1 MAACAER
8 NMAPP
13 GELADAVEGEVSAD
27 RSVQVCPASLPGAAT
42 VGSAATLGGAAAAGS
57 LHQSWSSGCRSSQLV
72 RAPRAA
78 APREHLG
85 ARLPYRLARLGSAE
99 EAAALA
105 AAAVAQAEEEV
116 RRRRPGLMAR
126 IRSKS
131 SDGALSLLALILS
144 PTAEAKTEEDEVRR
158 RLPGLIAR
166 RRSNSP
172 DGFVAS
178 LLALAASL
186 LPLGLPLMAAVK
198 AVAGRA
204 RKGLESREGG

>member
-27 RSVQVCPASLPGAAT
+27 RSVQVCPASLPG
-42 VGSAATLGGAAAAGS
+42 AATLGGAAAAGS

-85 ARLPYRLARLGSAE
+85 ARLPYRLARSGSAE

-116 RRRRPGLMAR
+116 RRRLPGLKAR
-126 IRSKS
+126 RRSNS

-144 PTAEAKTEEDEVRR
+144 PTAEAKTDEEEVRR
-158 RLPGLIAR
+158 CLPGLIAR

-172 DGFVAS
+172 EGFVAS
-178 LLALAASL
+178 LLALAVSL
-186 LPLGLPLMAAVK
+186 LLPGLPLLAAVK
-198 AVAGRA
+198 A
-204 RKGLESREGG
+204 RKGLEIREGG

>member
-27 RSVQVCPASLPGAAT
+27 RSVQVCPASVPG
-42 VGSAATLGGAAAAGS
+42 AATLGGAAAAGS

-105 AAAVAQAEEEV
+105 AAAVAQAEEEEV

-144 PTAEAKTEEDEVRR
+144 PTAEAKTEEEEVRR